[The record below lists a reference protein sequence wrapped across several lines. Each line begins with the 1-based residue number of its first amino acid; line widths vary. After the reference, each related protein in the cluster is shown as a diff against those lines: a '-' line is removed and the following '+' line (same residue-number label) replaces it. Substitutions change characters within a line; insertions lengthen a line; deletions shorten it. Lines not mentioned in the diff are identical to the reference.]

1 MVIQRLQTLFL
12 LLAIACTAVFLFI
25 PFGYWNAEVM
35 SIPGYVDL
43 KAVNFAAFLIP
54 ACVSLLLMLIAIF
67 CFKKMPMQKSLVA
80 LSAIL
85 VLAMIGVVIYEMT
98 LGLADFYPG
107 VSAKPFWGGGG
118 LLLVGAFVAL
128 IAAYRCI
135 SHDQKL
141 LQSYDRLR

>member
-25 PFGYWNAEVM
+25 PFGYWNADIL
-35 SIPGYVDL
+35 SNPGYVDL
-43 KAVNFAAFLIP
+43 KAVNFKTFLIP
-54 ACVSLLLMLIAIF
+54 TCVSLLLMLIAIF
-67 CFKKMPMQKSLVA
+67 CFKKMPMQKCLVA

-85 VLAMIGVVIYEMT
+85 VLIMAGVVIYEMT
-98 LGLADFYPG
+98 LGLADYYPG
-107 VSAKPFWGGGG
+107 VSEKPIWGGGG

-135 SHDQKL
+135 SRDQKL
-141 LQSYDRLR
+141 LRSYDRLR

>member
-12 LLAIACTAVFLFI
+12 LLAIACTAVFLFA
-25 PFGYWNAEVM
+25 PFGYWNADVV

-54 ACVSLLLMLIAIF
+54 ACVSMLLMLIAIF

-80 LSAIL
+80 LSAII
-85 VLAMIGVVIYEMT
+85 VLAMVGVVIYEMT
-98 LGLADFYPG
+98 LGLADLYPG
-107 VSAKPFWGGGG
+107 VSAKPIWGGGG

-135 SHDQKL
+135 SRDQKL
-141 LQSYDRLR
+141 LRSYDRLR